1 MCAVV
6 EAADNSALPAVPTTP
21 ARPGSE
27 RVRFADFPR
36 DSEGTSDHNHRAWQ
50 RGPLRPSCSS
60 TDQVSQVLV
69 RSLITA
75 GVAPVVG
82 ILGSTFDRSK
92 YVYVAA
98 LRHRC
103 CSLLLATDTASRE
116 IDSADALA
124 VHFRQIGR
132 GWTGPVCWSNNPGAT
147 NNRRPPPAT
156 AHWFSSQQLPTNLA
170 KNHVYCNISLN

>member
-1 MCAVV
+1 MCHTDNRLRSSTEELEGQALIQPMDVQSEGTALDSVAANYCSKRRSIPPLAESDHHGPCRSLQLVLALCAVV

-21 ARPGSE
+21 ARPVSE

-36 DSEGTSDHNHRAWQ
+36 DSERTSDHNHRARQ
-50 RGPLRPSCSS
+50 RGPMRPSCCS

-92 YVYVAA
+92 CV
-98 LRHRC
+98 
-103 CSLLLATDTASRE
+103 
-116 IDSADALA
+116 
-124 VHFRQIGR
+124 
-132 GWTGPVCWSNNPGAT
+132 
-147 NNRRPPPAT
+147 
-156 AHWFSSQQLPTNLA
+156 
-170 KNHVYCNISLN
+170 